1 MTGWATIV
9 AGLIRAFNLIAGWA
23 RDAALRRQ
31 GAEKAELESLRRR
44 EQIRKEAD
52 EIDSRPL
59 PDRDRDVVD
68 RL

>member
-31 GAEKAELESLRRR
+31 GAERAELESLRR
-44 EQIRKEAD
+44 QKSVRKEAD

-59 PDRDRDVVD
+59 PDRDRDIVD

>member
-9 AGLIRAFNLIAGWA
+9 AGLIQAFNLIAGWA

-31 GAEKAELESLRRR
+31 GAERAELESLRRR
-44 EQIRKEAD
+44 EQIRKQAD

>member
-9 AGLIRAFNLIAGWA
+9 AGLIQAFNLIAGWA

-31 GAEKAELESLRRR
+31 GAERAELETLRRR
-44 EQIRKEAD
+44 EQIRKQAD

>member
-1 MTGWATIV
+1 MAWADIV

-23 RDAALRRQ
+23 RDEGLRRQ
-31 GAEKAELESLRRR
+31 GAEKAALESLRRR
-44 EQIRKEAD
+44 ETMRSEAD

-59 PDRDRDVVD
+59 PDRDRDVID

>member
-9 AGLIRAFNLIAGWA
+9 AGLIQAFNRIAGWA

-31 GAEKAELESLRRR
+31 GAERAELESLRR
-44 EQIRKEAD
+44 QKSVRKEAD

>member
-1 MTGWATIV
+1 MTSWATIV

-23 RDAALRRQ
+23 RDEGLRRQ
-31 GAEKAELESLRRR
+31 GAERAELETLRR
-44 EQIRKEAD
+44 QKTIRRQAD
-52 EIDSRPL
+52 AIDKRAV

>member
-31 GAEKAELESLRRR
+31 GAERAELETLRRR
-44 EQIRKEAD
+44 EQIRKQAD

>member
-9 AGLIRAFNLIAGWA
+9 AGLIQAFNLIAGWA

-31 GAEKAELESLRRR
+31 GAERAELESLRR
-44 EQIRKEAD
+44 QKSVRKEAD
-52 EIDSRPL
+52 EIDDRPL
-59 PDRDRDVVD
+59 PDCDRDVVD

>member
-1 MTGWATIV
+1 MAWADIV

-23 RDAALRRQ
+23 RDEALKRQ
-31 GAEKAELESLRRR
+31 GAEKAALETLRRR
-44 EQIRKEAD
+44 ETMRSEAD

-59 PDRDRDVVD
+59 PDRDRDVID

>member
-31 GAEKAELESLRRR
+31 GAERAELESLRRR